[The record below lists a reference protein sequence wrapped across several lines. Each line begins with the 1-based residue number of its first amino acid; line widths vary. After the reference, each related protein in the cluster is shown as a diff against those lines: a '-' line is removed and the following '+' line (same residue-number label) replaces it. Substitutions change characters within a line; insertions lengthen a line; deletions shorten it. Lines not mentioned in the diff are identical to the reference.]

1 MKTWGVLFF
10 PSQIV
15 FFEIIPEHY
24 TDFLWPRSLV
34 STGLSDTYS
43 REEMLSPPQTRGWL
57 GTRHACETVHY
68 ETLEQLFKKPSL
80 E

>member
-24 TDFLWPRSLV
+24 TDFLLPQVL
-34 STGLSDTYS
+34 GLNWAVWHVLQRRNAKSAPDERLAGDTARLWNCTLWNS
-43 REEMLSPPQTRGWL
+43 R
-57 GTRHACETVHY
+57 AVV
-68 ETLEQLFKKPSL
+68 
-80 E
+80 